1 MNDTWEETLR
11 ALEEKGLRRHLKT
24 VDAGGLP
31 RIRLNDT
38 TYLNLASNNYLGFTH
53 HPRLIAA
60 AARALE
66 TYGAGAG
73 ASQLIC
79 GRAEVHADLEE
90 ALCKFKGVEAA
101 LVFSSGYAA
110 NVGVLTS
117 LVGPRDQIFADK
129 LNHAS
134 LIDGARLSRGEVH
147 RYCHRDPDHLARLLH
162 EHPGQGQRFI
172 VSDGV
177 FSMDGDIAPLPDLV
191 ALAEQHDAVLVLDDA
206 HGTGVVGPG
215 GKGTAAHFGLEDRVP
230 VQIGTFSKALGA
242 QGGFVAGSRTL
253 IDFLVNRA
261 RSFIFSTGLAPASA
275 AASKEALR
283 VLEEEPDLLERLQ
296 SHLRRLREALL
307 DRGYTLTGSPPAPMI
322 AVIMGDPG
330 DTLDLSAHLLDRGIL
345 APAVRPPS
353 VPEGTSR
360 IRLAPMGT
368 HVPEE
373 IERVVE
379 AFPMRRRPPACP

>member
-1 MNDTWEETLR
+1 
-11 ALEEKGLRRHLKT
+11 LKT